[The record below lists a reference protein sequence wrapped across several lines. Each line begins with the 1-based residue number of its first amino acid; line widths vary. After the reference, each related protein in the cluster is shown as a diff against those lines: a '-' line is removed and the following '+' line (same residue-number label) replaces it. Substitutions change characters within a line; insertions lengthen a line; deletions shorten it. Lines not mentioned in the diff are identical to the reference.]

1 MPRFEEPPFSVSV
14 TVNGADVTVRVQ
26 GPLDAHT
33 VDEVAA
39 DLLAIPPGSEAVL
52 DLSGVSFLDSHAL
65 RSLRAT
71 VERLDD
77 RGVPVRY
84 RTSDSV
90 ERTMDAEGASELDI
104 PDGDP
109 A

>member
-1 MPRFEEPPFSVSV
+1 MPRFEESRFSVRV
-14 TVNGADVTVRVQ
+14 TSEGDDVTVRVQ

-39 DLLAIPPGSEAVL
+39 DLLTIPPGSEAVL
-52 DLSGVSFLDSHAL
+52 DLTGVSFLDSRAL

-84 RTSDSV
+84 RTSKSV
-90 ERTMDAEGASELDI
+90 DRTMDAERSGGSDR
-104 PDGDP
+104 P
-109 A
+109 